1 MRAVLE
7 CILSFKDDHTIILDE
22 YTRQFNRKRNTWLF
36 AETSAIIFELLENL
50 TERTKFLTKV
60 T

>member
-36 AETSAIIFELLENL
+36 AETSAIIIELLENI
-50 TERTKFLTKV
+50 T
-60 T
+60 